1 MAKWLQQLES
11 YIGGGP
17 GGPRRVKAFR
27 WLILIGL
34 IGAALLLIASFL
46 NVKTV
51 PKALDPPS
59 ASSATSG
66 TEETAQQA
74 AILSGGGD
82 DVKDPFL
89 DIESSLETRLKDML
103 EQIVGVGTVSVMVSV
118 ESTDETVVQLDE
130 KTMQQLTDETDRN
143 GAKRHI
149 TEITKEGQVAMYEV
163 SGGAQT
169 PIVVKK
175 LRPEIR
181 GILVVAKGAENATVH
196 RLIVEAI
203 AKGMDVPTHRI
214 SVVPRKQ

>member
-11 YIGGGP
+11 FIGGGP

-34 IGAALLLIASFL
+34 IGAALLMIASYL

-51 PKALDPPS
+51 TPPEDPATPSPKAED
-59 ASSATSG
+59 
-66 TEETAQQA
+66 TAQQTA
-74 AILSGGGD
+74 LLSGGD
-82 DVKDPFL
+82 DDAKDPFF

-118 ESTDETVVQLDE
+118 ESTDETVVQVDE

-163 SGGAQT
+163 SGSSGGRN
-169 PIVVKK
+169 PIVVKR

-181 GILVVAKGAENATVH
+181 GVLVVARGAENATVH
-196 RLIVEAI
+196 RIIVEAI
-203 AKGMDVPTHRI
+203 ARGLDVPTHRI

>member
-46 NVKTV
+46 NIKTV
-51 PKALDPPS
+51 PPTQDPAVPS
-59 ASSATSG
+59 AGASEDT
-66 TEETAQQA
+66 QQA
-74 AILSGGGD
+74 ALLAAGD
-82 DVKDPFL
+82 GEVKDPFL
-89 DIESSLETRLKDML
+89 DIESSLETRLKEML
-103 EQIVGVGTVSVMVSV
+103 EQIVGVGTASVMVSV
-118 ESTDETVVQLDE
+118 ESTEETVVQLDE

-149 TEITKEGQVAMYEV
+149 TEITREGQVAMYEV
-163 SGGAQT
+163 SGGSQT

-181 GILVVAKGAENATVH
+181 GVLVVARGAENATVQ
-196 RLIVEAI
+196 RIIVEAV
-203 AKGMDVPTHRI
+203 AKGLDVPTHRI

>member
-11 YIGGGP
+11 FIGGGP
-17 GGPRRVKAFR
+17 GGPRRVRAFR

-46 NVKTV
+46 NIKTV
-51 PKALDPPS
+51 PPPEDTAAPS
-59 ASSATSG
+59 PEAGA
-66 TEETAQQA
+66 AQQA

-82 DVKDPFL
+82 DPKDPFF
-89 DIESSLETRLKDML
+89 DIESSLETRLKEML
-103 EQIVGVGTVSVMVSV
+103 EQIVGVGTVSVMINV

-143 GAKRHI
+143 GATRHI
-149 TEITKEGQVAMYEV
+149 TEITKDGQVAMYEV
-163 SGGAQT
+163 SGGEQT

-181 GILVVAKGAENATVH
+181 GVLVVAKGAENATVQ

-203 AKGMDVPTHRI
+203 AKGLDVPTHRI

>member
-1 MAKWLQQLES
+1 MAKWLQQLETF
-11 YIGGGP
+11 IGGGP

-46 NVKTV
+46 NFKTV
-51 PKALDPPS
+51 PPAQDPPS
-59 ASSATSG
+59 SSPSA
-66 TEETAQQA
+66 EENAQQT
-74 AILSGGGD
+74 AILSSGGD
-82 DVKDPFL
+82 EVKDPFL

-169 PIVVKK
+169 PIVVKR

-181 GILVVAKGAENATVH
+181 GVLVVARGAENATVQ

-203 AKGMDVPTHRI
+203 AKGLDVPTHRI